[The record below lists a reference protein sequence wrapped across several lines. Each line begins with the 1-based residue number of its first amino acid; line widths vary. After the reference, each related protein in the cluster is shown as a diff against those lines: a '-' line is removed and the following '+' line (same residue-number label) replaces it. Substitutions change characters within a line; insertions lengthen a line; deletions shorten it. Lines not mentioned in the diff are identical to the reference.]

1 MIIIIKILKNNNKDK
16 VFDEDNNKN
25 ESENKQKSSHKN
37 VGHNRIIE
45 KQGNDISQLL

>member
-25 ESENKQKSSHKN
+25 ESENK
-37 VGHNRIIE
+37 
-45 KQGNDISQLL
+45 